1 VEEEGA
7 QLVLSA
13 PRPIIDLVP
22 VRESLAKTL
31 GDRARVSMLHDMI
44 VIDVNAAQLVEVAT
58 IVRDDP
64 ATRCDLYSVNAGV
77 DTGTE
82 LRSVTFVRGTE
93 THVFVM
99 LRTPC
104 DSNEPH
110 VPTLSSVWVGAN
122 WCERETYD
130 MFGIVF
136 DDHPDLRRIFLEES
150 FPGHPMRKSFLPP
163 RSDARGG

>member
-1 VEEEGA
+1 M
-7 QLVLSA
+7 VLSS
-13 PRPIIDLVP
+13 PRPTIDLAAA
-22 VRESLAKTL
+22 RESLTKSL
-31 GDRARVSMLHDMI
+31 GDRARVSILHDML
-44 VIDVNAAQLVEVAT
+44 VVDVNAALLVEVAT

-130 MFGIVF
+130 MFGVVF

>member
-1 VEEEGA
+1 
-7 QLVLSA
+7 LVLST
-13 PRPIIDLVP
+13 PRPTIDLAA
-22 VRESLAKTL
+22 VRDALAKSL
-31 GDRARVSMLHDMI
+31 GDRARVSTLHDMI
-44 VIDVNAAQLVEVAT
+44 VVDVDAAKLVEVAT

-82 LRSVTFVRGTE
+82 LRSVTFVRGTT

-104 DSNEPH
+104 DSAEPH
-110 VPTLSSVWVGAN
+110 VPTLSSVWIGAN

>member
-1 VEEEGA
+1 M
-7 QLVLSA
+7 VLST
-13 PRPIIDLVP
+13 PRATIDLASA
-22 VRESLAKTL
+22 REALAKSL
-31 GDRARVSMLHDMI
+31 GERARVSTLHDM
-44 VIDVNAAQLVEVAT
+44 VVVDVDAARLVEVAT
-58 IVRDDP
+58 VVRDDP

-82 LRSVTFVRGTE
+82 LRSVTFVRGIE

-104 DSNEPH
+104 DSGEPH
-110 VPTLSSVWVGAN
+110 VPSLTSVWDGAN

-136 DDHPDLRRIFLEES
+136 DGHPDLRRIFLEES

>member
-1 VEEEGA
+1 
-7 QLVLSA
+7 LVLST
-13 PRPIIDLVP
+13 PRPTIDLAAA
-22 VRESLAKTL
+22 RDALAKRL
-31 GDRARVSMLHDMI
+31 GDRARVSTLHDMI
-44 VIDVNAAQLVEVAT
+44 VVDVDAAKLVEVAT

-82 LRSVTFVRGTE
+82 LRSVTFVRGIT

-104 DSNEPH
+104 DSAEPH
-110 VPTLSSVWVGAN
+110 VPSLSSVWVGAN

-136 DDHPDLRRIFLEES
+136 DEHPDLRRIFLEES

>member
-1 VEEEGA
+1 M
-7 QLVLSA
+7 VLST
-13 PRPIIDLVP
+13 PRPTIDLFP
-22 VRESLAKTL
+22 VRDSLAKTL
-31 GDRARVSMLHDMI
+31 GDRARVSTLHDMI
-44 VIDVNAAQLVEVAT
+44 VVDVDAAQLVEIAT

-82 LRSVTFVRGTE
+82 LRSVTFVRGVE

-104 DSNEPH
+104 DSAEPH
-110 VPTLSSVWVGAN
+110 VPSLSSVWVGAN

-136 DDHPDLRRIFLEES
+136 DGHPDLRRIFLEES

>member
-1 VEEEGA
+1 M
-7 QLVLSA
+7 VLST
-13 PRPIIDLVP
+13 PRPTIDLVP

-31 GDRARVSMLHDMI
+31 GDRARVSTLHDMI
-44 VIDVNAAQLVEVAT
+44 VVDVNAAQLVEVAT

>member
-1 VEEEGA
+1 MEEEGA
-7 QLVLSA
+7 QLVLST
-13 PRPIIDLVP
+13 PRPTIDLGVA
-22 VRESLAKTL
+22 REALARRL
-31 GDRARVSMLHDMI
+31 GDRARVSTLHDMI
-44 VIDVNAAQLVEVAT
+44 VVDVDAARLVEVAT
-58 IVRDDP
+58 VVRDDP

-77 DTGTE
+77 DTGSE
-82 LRSVTFVRGTE
+82 LRSITFVRGTE

-104 DSNEPH
+104 DANEPH
-110 VPTLSSVWVGAN
+110 VPTLTTVWVGAN

-136 DDHPDLRRIFLEES
+136 DGHPDLRRIFLEES
-150 FPGHPMRKSFLPP
+150 FPGHPMLKSFLPP

>member
-1 VEEEGA
+1 M
-7 QLVLSA
+7 VLST
-13 PRPIIDLVP
+13 PRPTIDLAP
-22 VRESLAKTL
+22 VRDGLANTL

-44 VIDVNAAQLVEVAT
+44 VVDVDAARLVEVAT

-77 DTGTE
+77 DTGSE
-82 LRSVTFVRGTE
+82 LRSVTFVRGVD

-104 DSNEPH
+104 DSAEPH
-110 VPTLSSVWVGAN
+110 VPSLSAVWVGAN

-130 MFGIVF
+130 MFGIMF

>member
-1 VEEEGA
+1 
-7 QLVLSA
+7 LVLST
-13 PRPIIDLVP
+13 PRPTIDLAAA
-22 VRESLAKTL
+22 RAALAKSL
-31 GDRARVSMLHDMI
+31 GDRARVSILHDMI
-44 VIDVNAAQLVEVAT
+44 VVDVDAALLVEVAT

-99 LRTPC
+99 LRTTC

-110 VPTLSSVWVGAN
+110 VPTLSSVWIGAN

>member
-1 VEEEGA
+1 VEEESA
-7 QLVLSA
+7 QLVLST
-13 PRPIIDLVP
+13 PRASIDLAAARDALSKV
-22 VRESLAKTL
+22 L
-31 GDRARVSMLHDMI
+31 GDRARVSTLHDMI
-44 VIDVNAAQLVEVAT
+44 VVDVLAANLVEVAT
-58 IVRDDP
+58 VVRDDP
-64 ATRCDLYSVNAGV
+64 ATQCDLYSVNAGV

-82 LRSVTFVRGTE
+82 LRSITFVCGTG

-104 DSNEPH
+104 DALEPH
-110 VPTLSSVWVGAN
+110 VPSLSSVWVGAN

>member
-1 VEEEGA
+1 VEEEGT
-7 QLVLSA
+7 QLVLST
-13 PRPIIDLVP
+13 PRPTIDLAAA
-22 VRESLAKTL
+22 RDALAKRV
-31 GDRARVSMLHDMI
+31 GDRARVSLLHDMI
-44 VIDVNAAQLVEVAT
+44 VVDVDAARLVEIAT
-58 IVRDDP
+58 VVRDEP

-82 LRSVTFVRGTE
+82 LRSVTFVRGTG

-104 DSNEPH
+104 DALEPH
-110 VPTLSSVWVGAN
+110 VPTLTSVWVGAN

-136 DDHPDLRRIFLEES
+136 DGHPDLRRIFLEES

>member
-1 VEEEGA
+1 
-7 QLVLSA
+7 LVLST
-13 PRPIIDLVP
+13 PRPTIDLAAA
-22 VRESLAKTL
+22 RDALARRL
-31 GDRARVSMLHDMI
+31 GDRARVSTLHDMI
-44 VIDVNAAQLVEVAT
+44 VVDVNAAQLVEVAT
-58 IVRDDP
+58 VVRDDP

-82 LRSVTFVRGTE
+82 LRSVTFVRGTT

-104 DSNEPH
+104 DSAEPH

>member
-13 PRPIIDLVP
+13 PRPTIDLAP
-22 VRESLAKTL
+22 VRESLGKTL
-31 GDRARVSMLHDMI
+31 GDRARVSVLHDMI
-44 VIDVNAAQLVEVAT
+44 VVDVDAALLVEVAT

-64 ATRCDLYSVNAGV
+64 STRCDLYSVNAGV